1 MNLRNLI
8 AFPVL
13 GIVVMLQI
21 AIVSRLQLLSGS
33 ADLVLLVLA
42 AWALQGRVSTAW
54 EWGVLGGLLVGFVSG
69 LPVFIPLIGYLL
81 VVGMARL
88 VQSRIWQTPLLAMFV
103 VTFAGTIV
111 IHVISLFTLRLAG
124 DPLPVEDAF
133 SLITLPSVLLNL
145 LLAVPVY
152 SMVRDFASWIY
163 PVENET

>member
-13 GIVVMLQI
+13 GIVVMLQT

-42 AWALQGRVSTAW
+42 AWALQGRVTTAW

-69 LPVFIPLIGYLL
+69 LPAFVPLIGYLL
-81 VVGMARL
+81 VVAMARL
-88 VQSRIWQTPLLAMFV
+88 IQSRIWQTPLLAMFV

-111 IHVISLFTLRLAG
+111 IHLMSLITLRLAG
-124 DPLPVEDAF
+124 DPLPVEDAL

-152 SMVRDFASWIY
+152 SMMRDFASWIY